1 MKGNFLSPKYF
12 NIVSGDK
19 RSFFMG
25 KYDTV
30 VNLFT
35 KTQNLLKT
43 TGKTGVL
50 STRPV
55 KNFNIEGLTYARKMV
70 GDTCTFRGDR
80 TLCPSFL
87 DDLMKLDD
95 ADNIKFATAVRDRML
110 MAMGYSSPEK
120 MKVLSEVNP
129 AFNMTFNFTNGTLK
143 VGDLSC
149 LSKAEK
155 IACLRHELDHF
166 DRAAQLYKAV
176 GGKKYAEALT
186 KRSPHELVVVDHNF
200 WCQMSKNADIDGF
213 DVNRFL
219 SSWENPRFIKVSS
232 SQDFACV
239 RKSHYYATDV
249 FEASAYGKQKQIQRA
264 LGLNDKVLAD
274 SLGKPLGN
282 IIRHLDDLG
291 VPDERKMQIY
301 TELSM
306 AAQFKFSK
314 NSTILMKNYQ
324 NIINGNVDDGL
335 KLAASDLPKYLN
347 DNDTFVLMK
356 NIENW
361 INQGCYSI
369 DDILAKGLV

>member
-176 GGKKYAEALT
+176 GGQKYAEALT
-186 KRSPHELVVVDHNF
+186 KRFPHELVAVDHNF

-239 RKSHYYATDV
+239 RNSHYYATDV

-264 LGLNDKVLAD
+264 LGLDDKVLAD
-274 SLGKPLGN
+274 S
-282 IIRHLDDLG
+282 
-291 VPDERKMQIY
+291 
-301 TELSM
+301 
-306 AAQFKFSK
+306 
-314 NSTILMKNYQ
+314 
-324 NIINGNVDDGL
+324 
-335 KLAASDLPKYLN
+335 
-347 DNDTFVLMK
+347 
-356 NIENW
+356 
-361 INQGCYSI
+361 
-369 DDILAKGLV
+369 

>member
-1 MKGNFLSPKYF
+1 
-12 NIVSGDK
+12 
-19 RSFFMG
+19 MG
-25 KYDTV
+25 KYDAV
-30 VNLFT
+30 INLVG
-35 KTQNLLKT
+35 KTQALI
-43 TGKTGVL
+43 KTGGKSGVL
-50 STRPV
+50 LTRPA
-55 KNFNIEGLTYARKMV
+55 KNINIEGLTYAKKAV
-70 GDTCTFRGDR
+70 GDVCSFRGDR

-120 MKVLSEVNP
+120 IKVLFEVNP
-129 AFNMTFNFTNGTLK
+129 AFNMTFGFANGTLK
-143 VGDLSC
+143 VGDLSGF
-149 LSKAEK
+149 SKAEK

-186 KRSPHELVVVDHNF
+186 KRFPNELVVVDHNF
-200 WCQMSKNADIDGF
+200 WSQMSRNADIDGF

-219 SSWENPRFIKVSS
+219 SSWENPKFIKVSS
-232 SQDFACV
+232 PQDFACV
-239 RKSHYYATDV
+239 RNSHYYATEA

-264 LGLNDKVLAD
+264 LGLDDKVYAD
-274 SLGKPLGN
+274 FLGEPLGN

-291 VPDERKMQIY
+291 IPDERKMQIY

-314 NSTILMKNYQ
+314 NSTVLMKNYQ

-335 KLAASDLPKYLN
+335 KLAASDLPKSLN
-347 DNDTFVLMK
+347 DNETFVLMK